1 MGQSVVQVSK
11 LTQASTSA
19 LLVASGCPV
28 AALKAAPQTDFLLA
42 IDAGLA
48 VCMQAQRHVDLV
60 VGDLDSV
67 KPALLAEATGATI
80 KQYQV
85 DKDESDLELALY
97 EAINLGVNKITVLLR
112 DGGRLDHQLANLL
125 VLASPRWQSAQVDAI
140 VGQHRLWVVHG
151 ERTLP
156 LTQNMPLAL
165 HAVGG
170 PAHGVSTTNLEYQL
184 ADAELPALVA
194 LGISNRVVAD
204 SPTVN
209 VTKGVIIAISACD
222 E

>member
-1 MGQSVVQVSK
+1 MNK
-11 LTQASTSA
+11 SA
-19 LLVASGCPV
+19 LLVASGAPV
-28 AALKAAPQTDFLLA
+28 DALKKAPQTDFVLA
-42 IDAGLA
+42 VDGGLA
-48 VCMQAQRHVDLV
+48 VCMQAQRRVDLV

-67 KPALLAEATGATI
+67 KPELLAETKGATT

-125 VLASPRWQSAQVDAI
+125 VLASPRWMSAQVDAI

-151 ERTLP
+151 TRTLP
-156 LTQNMPLAL
+156 LTQNMSLAL

-170 PAHGVSTTNLEYQL
+170 PAHGVSTTNLKYQL
-184 ADAELPALVA
+184 DDAELPALVA
-194 LGISNRVVAD
+194 LGISNRVVAN
-204 SPTVN
+204 SPTISVS
-209 VTKGVIIAISACD
+209 KGVIIAISACD
-222 E
+222 D

>member
-1 MGQSVVQVSK
+1 MNK
-11 LTQASTSA
+11 SA
-19 LLVASGCPV
+19 LLVASGAPFEV
-28 AALKAAPQTDFLLA
+28 LKKAPQTDFVLA
-42 IDAGLA
+42 VDAGLE
-48 VCMQAQRHVDLV
+48 VCMQAQRDVDLV

-80 KQYQV
+80 KQYQI

-125 VLASPRWQSAQVDAI
+125 VLASPRWKSAQVDAI
-140 VGQHRLWVVHG
+140 VGHHRLWVVHSK
-151 ERTLP
+151 RTLP

-165 HAVGG
+165 HAIGG
-170 PAHGVSTTNLEYQL
+170 AAHGVSTTNLKYQL
-184 ADAELPALVA
+184 DDEELPALVA

-204 SPTVN
+204 SPTIR
-209 VTKGVIIAISACD
+209 VTKGVIIAISACA